1 MGTAPEQKTESAKD
15 GKDSMSLPSFQS
27 IRVQQVAPTVSPPGS
42 VGASALKCR
51 GLHRRPAPFAREA
64 SRFIYI
70 IWRGL
75 AALSTSEYAFWLH
88 FYAFGQKPLT
98 NIFISFLIKS
108 NYSSKENILIK
119 FKPKNSN
126 EKSIDKIM
134 EDCEQYRKDLIR
146 YCHQFFEYE
155 YEYAEDCVQEAYVAL
170 LESLNNG
177 IEIKNYKSWL
187 YAVVLNYKNK
197 VIKDKIKRNESDFT
211 YNEEKD
217 VVIENSKAYNPD
229 YIDQMTTDKMIEE
242 QALHIISQLNPD
254 EKKLYILY
262 YWKHKKL
269 KDLAIELNVKYDTIR
284 KRHEKLKKKLN
295 SKIKNFENL

>member
-1 MGTAPEQKTESAKD
+1 MSKNQVNITYYQFNIKLKLFNNSITKKICILVIFLCFWAK
-15 GKDSMSLPSFQS
+15 
-27 IRVQQVAPTVSPPGS
+27 
-42 VGASALKCR
+42 ALDKY
-51 GLHRRPAPFAREA
+51 
-64 SRFIYI
+64 IYI
-70 IWRGL
+70 L
-75 AALSTSEYAFWLH
+75 
-88 FYAFGQKPLT
+88 
-98 NIFISFLIKS
+98 LIKS

-119 FKPKNSN
+119 FKPKNSS

-197 VIKDKIKRNESDFT
+197 VIKDKIKRNEFIFT
-211 YNEEKD
+211 DNEEKD
-217 VVIENSKAYNPD
+217 EVIENSKPYNPD
-229 YIDQMTTDKMIEE
+229 YIDQMTTDKIIEE

-254 EKKLYILY
+254 EKELYILY

-269 KDLAIELNVKYDTIR
+269 KDIAIELNVTHATIR